1 MYKYSAT
8 IGIKIKKHFL
18 IQQYA
23 FLIKNG
29 IDFWSIKLIILKDE
43 SLFMYQIPHS
53 IGNTL
58 ICKTARVSYFK

>member
-23 FLIKNG
+23 FLIKKNG

-53 IGNTL
+53 IGNTQNCTY
-58 ICKTARVSYFK
+58 IIF